1 MNAKATVGWLV
12 KCSLS
17 AVLVTFAAG
26 LAAARFGTGLQ
37 LPATTTRDGT
47 LVTLNRY
54 VREPAPDVIIVG
66 SSLSFRLKEEYFQT
80 PRLRNL
86 ALAGGSPVTGLE
98 LVASRPHPPKLLLVE
113 ANVLSRPTDTAL
125 VQKYARDDANEP
137 LLARPVRVAVAAYED
152 WNHAPIT
159 HAQVA
164 APLAQV
170 LKQPPST
177 FDNHVYVQRALEESN
192 TEDPTQAA
200 RINVERMRA
209 LITALELRGTH
220 VLLFEL
226 PLSDALEHARSAT
239 VTRAIVHAAFPDPA
253 RWLTIDVPRD
263 QLRWADGMHLDE
275 RSALIVAEKIDGAIG
290 PMLGTP

>member
-1 MNAKATVGWLV
+1 MSVQASVGWLV
-12 KCSLS
+12 KCAMS
-17 AVLVTFAAG
+17 AILLTMVAG
-26 LAAARFGTGLQ
+26 LAAGRFGTGLQ
-37 LPATTTRDGT
+37 LPSTTTRDGT

-66 SSLSFRLKEEYFQT
+66 SSLSFRLKEEYFRT

-98 LVASRPHPPKLLLVE
+98 IVASRGHPPKLLLVE

-125 VQKYARDDANEP
+125 VQKYAREDANEA
-137 LLARPVRVAVAAYED
+137 LLGRPVRVAVAAYED
-152 WNHAPIT
+152 WNHAPVT

-164 APLAQV
+164 AMLVQL
-170 LKQPPST
+170 LKQPPSN
-177 FDNHVYVQRALEESN
+177 FDNHLYVQRALQESDA
-192 TEDPTQAA
+192 EDPTAAAQVNVRRMQALV
-200 RINVERMRA
+200 N
-209 LITALELRGTH
+209 ALEQKGTH

-239 VTRAIVHAAFPDPA
+239 ITRGIVHAAFPDPA
-253 RWLTIDVPRD
+253 RWLAIDPPRD

-290 PMLGTP
+290 PMLGAP